1 MKFCEILV
9 NIYDLVIVYYL
20 VFIVYTAS
28 TMSEKM
34 LKFVDIG
41 QQNPPK
47 RDISERKEDFDE
59 IYQEFLKD
67 RAVQQSSRCSQCGV
81 PFCQVHCPL
90 SNNIPDW
97 LKLTAE
103 GRYEEAYQL
112 SQSTNNMPE
121 VCGRICPQDRL
132 CEGNCVIE
140 QSGHGTVTIGSIEK
154 YITEKAW
161 ENGWVKPI
169 EINSEKNESVGIIG
183 SGPAGLAC
191 GEQLRKKGYKVTIY
205 DRYDRAGGLLIYGIP
220 GFKLE
225 KHVVQRRIK
234 LLEESGIKF
243 VLNFEVGKDSSLTEL
258 REKHDAILI
267 ATGVYKAREVNL
279 PGNDLSNIFPA
290 MEFLTASNKKGLG
303 DKVELFDNGTLNAEG
318 KDVVVIGGGD
328 TAMDCLRTSV
338 RQNAKSVK
346 CLYRRDRENMPGSAR
361 EVGNAEEEG
370 VEFIWL
376 TSPKEFKGTNKIE
389 SVVVNKMKLGEPD
402 DSGRRKPVVEENS
415 DFEIKADLVIKA
427 LGFDPEDL
435 PKLFNEEKLQ
445 VSRWG
450 TIKADFDTM
459 ETSIQGVFAAGD
471 IVRGASLVVWGIK
484 DGRDAATQI
493 ERYLKSKENKN
504 KSEVAA

>member
-1 MKFCEILV
+1 
-9 NIYDLVIVYYL
+9 
-20 VFIVYTAS
+20 
-28 TMSEKM
+28 MSEKM
-34 LKFVDIG
+34 LKFVNIG

-47 RDISERKEDFDE
+47 RDISDRKEDFDE

-435 PKLFNEEKLQ
+435 PKLFDNNDLQ
-445 VSRWG
+445 VSKWG
-450 TIKADFDTM
+450 TIKTDF
-459 ETSIQGVFAAGD
+459 ETLETNVPGVFAAGD
-471 IVRGASLVVWGIK
+471 IVRGASLVVWAIK
-484 DGRDAATQI
+484 DGRDAADSIIKHLKEKQI
-493 ERYLKSKENKN
+493 SKIK
-504 KSEVAA
+504 VA

>member
-1 MKFCEILV
+1 
-9 NIYDLVIVYYL
+9 
-20 VFIVYTAS
+20 
-28 TMSEKM
+28 MSEKM

-47 RDISERKEDFDE
+47 RDILDRKEDFDE

-258 REKHDAILI
+258 REKHDSILI

-402 DSGRRKPVVEENS
+402 DSGRRKPVIEENS

-459 ETSIQGVFAAGD
+459 ETSIEGVFAAGD

-484 DGRDAATQI
+484 DGRDAAKSI
-493 ERYLKSKENKN
+493 DNYLQSKQKLR
-504 KSEVAA
+504 VA